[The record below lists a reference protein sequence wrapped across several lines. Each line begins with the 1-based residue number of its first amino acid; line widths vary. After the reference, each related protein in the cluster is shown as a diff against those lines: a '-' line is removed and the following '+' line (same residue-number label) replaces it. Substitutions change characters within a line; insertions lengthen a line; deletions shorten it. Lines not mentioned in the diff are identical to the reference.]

1 MVHYHIRANIDIP
14 IPIHRDIN
22 ISNHIYTLEKKLISC
37 IVSNGTS
44 SEIENKISGDPSN
57 RKEIPNPLIELI
69 AKSSSRE
76 KSDYINR
83 NPFENDD
90 LNPFLTTESDPTSCL
105 QQTRKEGSQ
114 YKSLTNAENSFQ
126 ENTAITGESLE
137 ERLHYEISQLSF
149 NNEIQISAMLTLKLF
164 LDDKC

>member
-90 LNPFLTTESDPTSCL
+90 LNPFLTTEPDQTACL
-105 QQTRKEGSQ
+105 QETRKEGSQ
-114 YKSLTNAENSFQ
+114 YKSLTSSESFLQ

-137 ERLHYEISQLSF
+137 ERLHFTIKYLNWYIDIF
-149 NNEIQISAMLTLKLF
+149 
-164 LDDKC
+164 

>member
-1 MVHYHIRANIDIP
+1 MRYHGD
-14 IPIHRDIN
+14 
-22 ISNHIYTLEKKLISC
+22 L
-37 IVSNGTS
+37 
-44 SEIENKISGDPSN
+44 EIETKSQRENDGELST
-57 RKEIPNPLIELI
+57 RKQIANPFVEFIE
-69 AKSSSRE
+69 KSSPRD
-76 KSDYINR
+76 KSDYRNR

-90 LNPFLTTESDPTSCL
+90 LNPFLTTEPDQTACL
-105 QQTRKEGSQ
+105 QETRKEGSQ